1 MGIAPAA
8 VAGYEREA
16 ATHYEVGLAVL
27 SGEADTG
34 LASGSVAR
42 MLGLEFIK
50 VVQERFD
57 LVTTKDTYF
66 SPGVQTILEALRDA
80 EFRKR
85 VANLGHYDFRDAG
98 KILYAAP

>member
-1 MGIAPAA
+1 MQ
-8 VAGYEREA
+8 GYGREA

-42 MLGLEFIK
+42 MLGLDFVQ

-57 LVTTKDTYF
+57 W
-66 SPGVQTILEALRDA
+66 
-80 EFRKR
+80 
-85 VANLGHYDFRDAG
+85 
-98 KILYAAP
+98 